1 MIEYIY
7 GNLILKSPNY
17 CIIDINGMGY
27 KVNITNNGFD
37 KLSNINTKVK
47 LLIYFSVSENSQALF
62 GFFDATE
69 RDLFLMLISI
79 SGIGPKTA
87 INMLSSVTP
96 QEFKDR
102 LIAGEVKMLTMI
114 PGVGPKTARR
124 IIVELKDKFVDSDNN
139 DLPLENNSKNM
150 DAYHALKNLG
160 YQSSK
165 INHVLNE
172 IFKSHNDLETQ
183 EIIKKAL
190 QLMK

>member
-124 IIVELKDKFVDSDNN
+124 IIVELKDKFVELNSE
-139 DLPLENNSKNM
+139 DLPALGFPIMTILIFPVCFSDEMLCLIILLVLLYMFFNWSK
-150 DAYHALKNLG
+150 Y
-160 YQSSK
+160 
-165 INHVLNE
+165 
-172 IFKSHNDLETQ
+172 
-183 EIIKKAL
+183 
-190 QLMK
+190 